1 MKEQNC
7 NLEPVSSFTPVVYPG
22 QPRQST
28 SSPGRGGRTELHLV
42 RLAEA
47 SPSPG
52 VRFISQWAIKS
63 FVTDA
68 KLLLER
74 NKSCRQ
80 DYTTHSWAEQLG
92 LPSTPAR
99 AHQPLAAQTEAQVKR
114 ELNTG
119 TESPAH
125 GWCRQKMH
133 IQCSDF
139 NVEYKI
145 CNKSCVLQFGVAPL
159 TCRQE
164 GWG

>member
-1 MKEQNC
+1 MPNC
-7 NLEPVSSFTPVVYPG
+7 YWREIKAVDRITQPTPG
-22 QPRQST
+22 Q
-28 SSPGRGGRTELHLV
+28 SSWDCHQHLPGPISLWLL
-42 RLAEA
+42 RL
-47 SPSPG
+47 P
-52 VRFISQWAIKS
+52 
-63 FVTDA
+63 
-68 KLLLER
+68 
-74 NKSCRQ
+74 
-80 DYTTHSWAEQLG
+80 
-92 LPSTPAR
+92 
-99 AHQPLAAQTEAQVKR
+99 QTEAQVKR

-133 IQCSDF
+133 IQYSDF